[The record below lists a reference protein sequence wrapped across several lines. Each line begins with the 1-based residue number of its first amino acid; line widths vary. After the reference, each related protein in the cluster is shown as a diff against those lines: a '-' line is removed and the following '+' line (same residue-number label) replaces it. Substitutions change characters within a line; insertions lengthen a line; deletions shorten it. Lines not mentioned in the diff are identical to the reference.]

1 MILMFLSEY
10 RYKTK
15 SLHQK
20 GAIFEIANIY
30 TSRPYG
36 LGILSVVE
44 ATTVALINSSRGKQG
59 NPPPSERN
67 LPIMDIDCLNPHVS
81 RNVHG

>member
-44 ATTVALINSSRGKQG
+44 ATTVALINGSRGKPG

-67 LPIMDIDCLNPHVS
+67 LPYGILTVS
-81 RNVHG
+81 IRIIQSLCN